1 MEEWGLDQNEP
12 QPATDEEA
20 ELEVSR
26 LLARTDALI
35 QISRQERERLGKCQD
50 QLEEETRLLQG
61 PLP

>member
-12 QPATDEEA
+12 QPAPDEEA

-35 QISRQERERLGKCQD
+35 QISRQERERLGKGQD
-50 QLEEETRLLQG
+50 QFEEETGLLEF